1 MWFWVNSNLH
11 DRSDSN
17 RIIDYITESVREA
30 LVIHPEVYAA
40 ILMGSCSRGEESYY
54 LDDAGVLQL
63 LSDYEFT
70 VVTNTNS
77 IPEAANKD
85 LIELNRK
92 LKEEIVSPFFNL
104 EWNFVW
110 KKKLPL
116 MDKRFINFEMSEAKY
131 LICGDE
137 GVFSLLPRI
146 NVHNLN
152 FAELNSVV
160 NHRLYHVLRDFS
172 QIPEHQQKYLIAR
185 NTLDI
190 LSVVLPYEGKLI
202 CSYKKRLEQFPT
214 KLVGTAFSDDIL
226 IRLKKSLEIKKNY
239 SSLLYKDISVEDMLN
254 MFIKD
259 MQNLHDYQKVKQ
271 KGLAFSVDKR
281 RLFKAVMKLQGKQIK
296 KVLQRP
302 EEEEKLFQDMMHS
315 LRDRSFMTCDFS
327 DRMIELY
334 QYQ

>member
-1 MWFWVNSNLH
+1 MSGNSH
-11 DRSDSN
+11 TRSAGN
-17 RIIDYITESVREA
+17 QIIDYITARIRET

-54 LDDAGVLQL
+54 LDDACRWQL

-77 IPEAANKD
+77 ISEAVNKD
-85 LIELNRK
+85 LTELNQK
-92 LKEEIVSPFFNL
+92 LKREIVSPFFNL

-137 GVFSLLPRI
+137 GVFSLLPQI

-172 QIPEHQQKYLIAR
+172 RIPEHQQKYLIAR

-202 CSYKKRLEQFPT
+202 CSYQKRLGQFPT
-214 KLVGTAFSDDIL
+214 ALAGVAFSDDIL
-226 IRLKKSLEIKKNY
+226 VRMNKSLEMKRNY
-239 SSLLYKDISVEDMLN
+239 SSPLYNEVSVEELLN
-254 MFIKD
+254 TFVSD

-271 KGLAFSVDKR
+271 KGRAFAVDKR
-281 RLFKAVMKLQGKQIK
+281 RLIKAVLKLQGKQIRL
-296 KVLQRP
+296 VLHRP
-302 EEEEKLFQDMMHS
+302 EEEEKLFQDMMRS
-315 LRDRSFMTCDFS
+315 LRDRDFMTCDFS
-327 DRMIELY
+327 DRIMELY
-334 QYQ
+334 QYR

>member
-1 MWFWVNSNLH
+1 MNSNSH
-11 DRSDSN
+11 ARSDGN
-17 RIIDYITESVREA
+17 RIIDYITESVREV

-54 LDDAGVLQL
+54 LNETGGWEL

-77 IPEAANKD
+77 IPEAVNKD
-85 LIELNRK
+85 LTELNQK
-92 LKEEIVSPFFNL
+92 IKKEIKSPFFNL

-116 MDKRFINFEMSEAKY
+116 IDKRFINFEMSEAKC

-137 GVFSLLPRI
+137 GVFSLLPRVNI
-146 NVHNLN
+146 HNLN

-172 QIPEHQQKYLIAR
+172 RISEHQQKYLIAR

-214 KLVGTAFSDDIL
+214 KLAGAAFSEDIL
-226 IRLKKSLEIKKNY
+226 VRMNKSLEMKRNY
-239 SSLLYKDISVEDMLN
+239 SSPLYNEVSVEELLN
-254 MFIKD
+254 TFVSD

-271 KGLAFSVDKR
+271 KGRAFAVDKR
-281 RLFKAVMKLQGKQIK
+281 RLIKAVLKLQGKQIRL
-296 KVLQRP
+296 VLHRP

-315 LRDRSFMTCDFS
+315 LRNRDFMTCDFS
-327 DRMIELY
+327 DRIMELY
-334 QYQ
+334 QYR